1 MPQFA
6 AGAAD
11 ALLRLLRKV
20 EVHQVNRGQIMER
33 QNCNIKEIME
43 SRRHAVDESLH
54 TISVAELNAL
64 ADELFPDFDHPFLE
78 KFVGVINDPG
88 SGPFYHARAGDGIQ
102 VLYCQNKDIGMWYT
116 PSLGTGRLEPA
127 QLKIMKEIVQ
137 ARC

>member
-1 MPQFA
+1 
-6 AGAAD
+6 
-11 ALLRLLRKV
+11 
-20 EVHQVNRGQIMER
+20 MER

-88 SGPFYHARAGDGIQ
+88 SGPFYHAHAGMESRSCIVKTRISVCGIRR
-102 VLYCQNKDIGMWYT
+102 VL
-116 PSLGTGRLEPA
+116 
-127 QLKIMKEIVQ
+127 
-137 ARC
+137 ARVGWNPRS

>member
-78 KFVGVINDPG
+78 KFVGVINDPEAAAPSTTLALG
-88 SGPFYHARAGDGIQ
+88 MESRSCIVKTRISVCGIRRVLARVGW
-102 VLYCQNKDIGMWYT
+102 N
-116 PSLGTGRLEPA
+116 PRS
-127 QLKIMKEIVQ
+127 
-137 ARC
+137 